1 MPAYRLISLTG
12 KELVQARN
20 IAQAAMPTRSR
31 RWIKGRMYSVGYPDC
46 TYLFVLHTIDT
57 EARMAICK
65 NIYYKDTRF
74 YV

>member
-1 MPAYRLISLTG
+1 MPVYKLISLTG
-12 KELVQARN
+12 KELEQARN

-31 RWIKGRMYSVGYPDC
+31 RWIRDRVYSVGYPDC
-46 TYLFVLHTIDT
+46 TYLFVLPAIDIN
-57 EARMAICK
+57 AKVAICK